1 MTPGVVHGIEVD
13 YSRDGLFDDLGI
25 KRLQESYMKETET
38 SPQERLAYVSNSF
51 SSNKEHAQ
59 RLYNYSSRHWLS

>member
-51 SSNKEHAQ
+51 SSNKEHA
-59 RLYNYSSRHWLS
+59 